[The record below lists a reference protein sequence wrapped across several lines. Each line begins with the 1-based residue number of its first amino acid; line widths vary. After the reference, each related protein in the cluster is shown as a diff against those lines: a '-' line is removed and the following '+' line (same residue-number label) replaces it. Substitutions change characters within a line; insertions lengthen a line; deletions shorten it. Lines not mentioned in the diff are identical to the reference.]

1 MVSSSS
7 SEMSWVVSALLF
19 LQQSPVPVEPSMEV
33 WGRQLSS
40 TSRLLTNGSVILVV
54 VEREE
59 RELRFVLRVSSAED
73 VAAAAAA
80 ETDRK
85 F

>member
-1 MVSSSS
+1 
-7 SEMSWVVSALLF
+7 
-19 LQQSPVPVEPSMEV
+19 MEV